1 MIFKQ
6 ERLMTEI
13 HKSAP
18 EIGAPFK
25 GVREKAPSRFY
36 ERNQSLSQAV
46 AGYRKGQRNP
56 VVEKMMEI

>member
-1 MIFKQ
+1 
-6 ERLMTEI
+6 MTEI